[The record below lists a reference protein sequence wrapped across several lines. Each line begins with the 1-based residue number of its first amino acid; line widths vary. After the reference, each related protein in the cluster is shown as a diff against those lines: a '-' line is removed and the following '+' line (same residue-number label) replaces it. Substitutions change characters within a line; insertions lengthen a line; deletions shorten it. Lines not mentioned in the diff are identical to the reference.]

1 MLFGKNQ
8 TSLLAGFSARAVCK
22 VLRWKMVHIGILCG
36 NRLVIF
42 SVNQLIF
49 ENKDQQLRQ
58 SRQKPVAD
66 LGESLTGRNFIKCLF
81 HMNISNMDSL
91 YHGVNSMLIHFSRD
105 YGFFSISSLL
115 DENLIFLKK
124 LSMLLKACTLTKKKI
139 LSNSIYLMQKLNLEY
154 QILKH
159 GKKDYQCLDAFI
171 NLFRMIISIIKND
184 MTLYVLATLQSNMI
198 FFSIKLIT
206 SILSQNIC

>member
-1 MLFGKNQ
+1 
-8 TSLLAGFSARAVCK
+8 
-22 VLRWKMVHIGILCG
+22 
-36 NRLVIF
+36 
-42 SVNQLIF
+42 
-49 ENKDQQLRQ
+49 
-58 SRQKPVAD
+58 
-66 LGESLTGRNFIKCLF
+66 
-81 HMNISNMDSL
+81 
-91 YHGVNSMLIHFSRD
+91 MLIHFSRD

-171 NLFRMIISIIKND
+171 NLFWMIISIINIC
-184 MTLYVLATLQSNMI
+184 MTLLLVLFLRNLTESRQYFSFLALKRRPFGRKFWLSNV
-198 FFSIKLIT
+198 FGKSRKFNSIKVF
-206 SILSQNIC
+206 